1 MIKDGSVDF
10 VFSWHSLVHAERDV
24 MGAYIEQLGRKLRL
38 GGAGFIHH
46 SNFGAYIDPATG
58 RATVAN
64 NHWRGST
71 MTAEHFREDCRKAG
85 LYCAYQEIVPWGSE
99 ATVDAIS
106 LFVRDGGSAERE
118 TVVETNP
125 RFWDHIWEGKRI
137 TTRYG
142 KGKTAGV

>member
-1 MIKDGSVDF
+1 
-10 VFSWHSLVHAERDV
+10 
-24 MGAYIEQLGRKLRL
+24 
-38 GGAGFIHH
+38 
-46 SNFGAYIDPATG
+46 
-58 RATVAN
+58 
-64 NHWRGST
+64 
-71 MTAEHFREDCRKAG
+71 